1 MAVGEDGG
9 LLSRSSAGSGG
20 HCERGEV
27 KGQKISPGEGVGEPL
42 NFLLFP
48 YRTQGCAI
56 PVWA

>member
-27 KGQKISPGEGVGEPL
+27 RQRTED
-42 NFLLFP
+42 FP
-48 YRTQGCAI
+48 R
-56 PVWA
+56 